1 MVTCLCWHTIQAL
14 FLKRGILHLRKR
26 KSTKQ
31 TGRKNLLI
39 HNLTG
44 HAVDDLFELVITVG
58 RMISGRAFEDVF
70 DAAEAHAFA
79 WDALLG
85 AAVGVVVV
93 DRGRGGETPQGDAGR
108 AVVAGG
114 VVLVRVQRS
123 HELVGQN
130 CEETFSIKAFG

>member
-1 MVTCLCWHTIQAL
+1 MFMLAHNPGLIPEEGNSP
-14 FLKRGILHLRKR
+14 FIKR

-79 WDALLG
+79 
-85 AAVGVVVV
+85 
-93 DRGRGGETPQGDAGR
+93 
-108 AVVAGG
+108 
-114 VVLVRVQRS
+114 
-123 HELVGQN
+123 
-130 CEETFSIKAFG
+130 